1 MQSQLYRTV
10 RPASFL
16 RRPQHAG
23 RLTIPR
29 SLDEQRDALRSLFYK
44 SSYPLT
50 GPELKT
56 LLKSRQVRI
65 TRQGINIIMH
75 VHPEQWS
82 VPELLWENL
91 ATVLNDMHAT
101 SVIRDKLALQ
111 IDIANPDETVSVN
124 LSAQNAFSVND
135 WVDHA

>member
-16 RRPQHAG
+16 RRLTITR

-82 VPELLWENL
+82 VPEHLWENL